1 MIQLNMTEYLT
12 AYQPKITIYIPDME
26 IEQQAHE
33 PKIDRPNNFPVQG
46 IGAINFVAVD
56 NIDSVLHHGGPL
68 PEFEDVIL
76 SGAIGIEYQI
86 FGRIIETGFQSAAVS
101 AVLLMKNQIQVRV
114 LRLEFRQQF
123 PAVVGAAVVYDQD
136 FVIISI
142 LARDGIRRRNETA
155 DRTGIVITREEYGQ
169 TGRFGRRIH

>member
-56 NIDSVLHHGGPL
+56 NVDAILHHRDQL
-68 PEFEDVIL
+68 TEFKQVIL
-76 SGAIGIEYQI
+76 AVAIGIKTPDLWSHYRN
-86 FGRIIETGFQSAAVS
+86 RIS
-101 AVLLMKNQIQVRV
+101 RH
-114 LRLEFRQQF
+114 
-123 PAVVGAAVVYDQD
+123 
-136 FVIISI
+136 
-142 LARDGIRRRNETA
+142 
-155 DRTGIVITREEYGQ
+155 
-169 TGRFGRRIH
+169 RRIRGSAHEKSISS